1 MSTVASKW
9 AWEADLPLNQKM
21 VLLAL
26 ADCHNSRTGQCNP
39 RIETL
44 AEKVGLSVRSIQ
56 YILKALKKAGYI
68 APIKRRKG
76 RKQAANQYALA
87 LDGVVFQHAT
97 SCTLKTKPIAPCIIE
112 PEIEHTRARPTNVVK
127 VDFGSGNPS
136 QIEESPDAAQTSPSR
151 HAEKEGRNHGSG

>member
-26 ADCHNSRTGQCNP
+26 ADCHNSKTGQCNP

-44 AEKVGLSVRSIQ
+44 AAKVGLSVRSIQ

-112 PEIEHTRARPTNVVK
+112 PEVEPTRARPTNVVK
-127 VDFGSGNPS
+127 VEFGAGNS
-136 QIEESPDAAQTSPSR
+136 NRIDQTTSVPQVDISR
-151 HAEKEGRNHGSG
+151 SAEKGKNRNRSG